1 MSTTLSASPT
11 LTPSSFAAL
20 MVDSFVGATMV
31 GHLAFLGL
39 LQPFN
44 FIGKPFNNTTF
55 KAMRTSF
62 AVICAAL
69 SATALQAPAGL
80 RCPARATQ
88 PRRSRVRVGVGLAVP
103 AAAGDPVA
111 GTALALSALS
121 RKACI
126 FGALF
131 CTSALLHAAEVAI
144 TTLYPWKVKEFATAE
159 GPKSSFA
166 LLDRDIT
173 RVLTTILV
181 ATTCCNIASTALFAD
196 MAVSVCGGSA
206 RKLAYATA
214 MLTAGTLFF
223 GELLPKAIG
232 VNNAERTAR
241 LLAPPINIMTKILGP
256 VAIGFAGLSK
266 KTLKFVGLI
275 KNEGSAEAVS
285 EEELRLIIGGA
296 SESGGIETNEGEM
309 IEGVLDLQD
318 TRVAEIMQP
327 RVNVKA
333 LERNATMLE
342 LLRLVNSTGHSR
354 VPVYDDEIDKI
365 VGVVNAKKL
374 LKFMVKKDPDADA
387 QPIDD
392 VLVAEFV
399 EETYF
404 VPETMLAW
412 KVLEEMRRRRLHM
425 AIVVDEYGGTAGMV
439 TLEDI
444 LEVVVGEIYDED
456 DTEERDLSEYV
467 TLRADNRT
475 YDIRGDAAL
484 DDLVEVLVLRDD
496 DGAELDAD
504 AFPDVTTAAGWLCFH
519 AGEIPGEGDH
529 IIVNN
534 YDFTVTEADERRV
547 LRVTAV
553 CLDSEGALDKKH
565 LPDLCSKNE
574 SAAEVQP
581 AKAAVAAR

>member
-1 MSTTLSASPT
+1 
-11 LTPSSFAAL
+11 
-20 MVDSFVGATMV
+20 
-31 GHLAFLGL
+31 
-39 LQPFN
+39 
-44 FIGKPFNNTTF
+44 
-55 KAMRTSF
+55 
-62 AVICAAL
+62 
-69 SATALQAPAGL
+69 
-80 RCPARATQ
+80 
-88 PRRSRVRVGVGLAVP
+88 
-103 AAAGDPVA
+103 
-111 GTALALSALS
+111 
-121 RKACI
+121 
-126 FGALF
+126 
-131 CTSALLHAAEVAI
+131 
-144 TTLYPWKVKEFATAE
+144 
-159 GPKSSFA
+159 
-166 LLDRDIT
+166 
-173 RVLTTILV
+173 
-181 ATTCCNIASTALFAD
+181 
-196 MAVSVCGGSA
+196 
-206 RKLAYATA
+206 
-214 MLTAGTLFF
+214 
-223 GELLPKAIG
+223 
-232 VNNAERTAR
+232 
-241 LLAPPINIMTKILGP
+241 
-256 VAIGFAGLSK
+256 
-266 KTLKFVGLI
+266 
-275 KNEGSAEAVS
+275 
-285 EEELRLIIGGA
+285 
-296 SESGGIETNEGEM
+296 M

-342 LLRLVNSTGHSR
+342 LLRLVNATGHSR

-504 AFPDVTTAAGWLCFH
+504 AFPDVTTAAGWLCLLYTSPRPRD
-519 AGEIPGEGDH
+519 ATLSRMP
-529 IIVNN
+529 
-534 YDFTVTEADERRV
+534 
-547 LRVTAV
+547 
-553 CLDSEGALDKKH
+553 S
-565 LPDLCSKNE
+565 
-574 SAAEVQP
+574 SA
-581 AKAAVAAR
+581 